1 MALMRVASSFGDP
14 SLSEAVTGA
23 EGFEATWWS

>member
-14 SLSEAVTGA
+14 SLSEAVTRA
-23 EGFEATWWS
+23 AGFEATWSS

>member
-1 MALMRVASSFGDP
+1 MALMRVASSFGNS